1 MFFDKLHRVSVG
13 WLLLV
18 AAAGAM
24 GCNAS
29 SDRAAQNN
37 KSAAKTNAE
46 PADASDGGEESAS
59 TAERETWHIIEMG
72 GNRVGYDHKTERE
85 ENHDG
90 QRVRRTEVEMRMTI
104 QRYGQASENNNRYRT
119 LETLDGKLLSF
130 TSQGLPADATGQVE
144 SGVLTIE
151 TTSVGKRTT
160 RTIEWPDDAGGFF
173 AVEHSLRQKPMQPG
187 ETRTLRYLQPG
198 FNSLCTEELTAGD
211 YESTELKSGKHD
223 LLRIESELHVEGAAQ
238 PIPTNYWVDRVGEM
252 LKMEM
257 PSMDLV
263 SYIATRAEATD
274 DGPQTPFDLGLSSV
288 VPLSQPFETAR
299 QTRRAIYRVEFTEGD
314 PAAVFP
320 ACATQQPRATGPHTA
335 ELVVTSLDPQS
346 PPADIE
352 PATPPTDGDLQ
363 PNSLIQ
369 SDDATIVAMWRE
381 AAGAKK
387 SPLAK
392 ALALERY
399 VHDNIREKNFATTFA
414 SAAEV
419 AKQRSG
425 DCSEHAV
432 LLAALARAA
441 EIPARAAIGLV
452 YAPSEGGFAYH
463 MWNELYI
470 DGRWVPFDATLGE
483 GRVGADHLKLAD
495 SDLRD
500 ATGLVSFLPVVQVL
514 GKLKI
519 ELVKAE

>member
-1 MFFDKLHRVSVG
+1 MRLHSLQREAAR
-13 WLLLV
+13 WLLLAV
-18 AAAGAM
+18 IFAT

-29 SDRAAQNN
+29 SDRASQNK
-37 KSAAKTNAE
+37 KSAAQSNAE
-46 PADASDGGEESAS
+46 PAAASDGGDQSAYP
-59 TAERETWHIIEMG
+59 ADGETWHIIEMG
-72 GNRVGYDHKTERE
+72 GNRVGYDHQTLRKEDR
-85 ENHDG
+85 DG
-90 QRVRRTEVEMRMTI
+90 QRVLLTEVELQMSI
-104 QRYGQASENNNRYRT
+104 QRYGEPSETINRYST

-130 TSQGLPADATGQVE
+130 TSQWSPADSTGKVDN
-144 SGVLTIE
+144 GVLTIE
-151 TTSVGKRTT
+151 TKSAGKKTT
-160 RTIEWPDDAGGFF
+160 QTIEWPDDAGGFF
-173 AVEHSLRQKPMQPG
+173 AVEHSLRRKPMQPG

-198 FNSLCTEELTAGD
+198 FNTLCTDELAAVD
-211 YESTELKSGKHD
+211 YESTELRSGAHD
-223 LLRIESELHVEGAAQ
+223 LLRIESQTHIQGSEQ
-238 PIPTNYWVDRVGEM
+238 PMAGIFWVDRSGDV
-252 LKMEM
+252 LKSEM
-257 PSMDLV
+257 PSVGLV
-263 SYIATRAEATD
+263 FYRATQAEATD
-274 DGPQTPFDLGLSSV
+274 AGPQAPFDLGLSSV
-288 VPLSQPFETAR
+288 VPLDQPFESAR
-299 QTRRAIYRVEFTEGD
+299 QTRRAIYRVELRESD

-320 ACATQQPRATGPHTA
+320 AGATQQLRATGPHTA

-352 PATPPTDGDLQ
+352 PATPPTDGDRE

-369 SDDATIVAMWRE
+369 SDDAAIVAMSRE

-387 SPLAK
+387 SPLSK

-419 AKQRSG
+419 AKQMSG

-463 MWNELYI
+463 MWNEFYI
-470 DGRWVPFDATLGE
+470 EGRWVPFDATLGE

-519 ELVKAE
+519 ELVEAE

>member
-1 MFFDKLHRVSVG
+1 MRHHTLQRIPVR
-13 WLLLV
+13 WLQLAVIV
-18 AAAGAM
+18 AT

-29 SDRAAQNN
+29 SDRASQNK
-37 KSAAKTNAE
+37 KSAALANAE
-46 PADASDGGEESAS
+46 PADASDGGDQSAS
-59 TAERETWHIIEMG
+59 PAGRETWHVIEMG
-72 GNRVGYDHKTERE
+72 GNRVGYDHQTQRE
-85 ENHDG
+85 ENHDA
-90 QRVRRTEVEMRMTI
+90 QKVRRTEAEMRMAI
-104 QRYGQASENNNRYRT
+104 QRYGQASEAVTRHST
-119 LETLDGKLLSF
+119 LETLDDKLLSF
-130 TSQGLPADATGQVE
+130 TSQGLPADSTGQVE
-144 SGVLTIE
+144 NGMLTIE
-151 TTSVGKRTT
+151 TTSAGKKTT

-173 AVEHSLRQKPMQPG
+173 AGEVSLLKKPMQPG
-187 ETRTLRYLQPG
+187 ETRTLRHLLPG
-198 FNSLCTEELTAGD
+198 VNTLCTEEFTAGE
-211 YESTELKSGKHD
+211 YEPTKLPSGTHD
-223 LLRIESELHVEGAAQ
+223 LLRIESQQHIEGLEQ
-238 PIPTNYWVDRVGEM
+238 PIASIYWADRAGEV
-252 LKMEM
+252 LKSEV
-257 PSMDLV
+257 PSMGLI
-263 SYIATRAEATD
+263 SYRATEAEATD
-274 DGPQTPFDLGLSSV
+274 ADPQTPFDLGLSSV
-288 VPLSQPFETAR
+288 VPLERPFESAR
-299 QTRRAIYRVEFTEGD
+299 QTRRAVYRVELTEGD
-314 PAAVFP
+314 PAEVFLSG
-320 ACATQQPRATGPHTA
+320 ATQQLRTTGPHTA

-346 PPADIE
+346 PAADIE
-352 PATPPTDGDLQ
+352 PATPPTDGDRE

-369 SDDATIVAMWRE
+369 SDDAAIVAMSRE

-387 SPLAK
+387 SPLSK
-392 ALALERY
+392 ALALELY

-419 AKQRSG
+419 AKQMSG